1 MFVGDFKAN
10 LIQSQPWDLQLD
22 TEAERIERVKPR
34 RPPQPQLTARSTAAI
49 IVTNG
54 SLWSP
59 SPSPCNNQR
68 TADAMP
74 PGHGPGLR

>member
-1 MFVGDFKAN
+1 MFEGDFKAN

-22 TEAERIERVKPR
+22 TEVERIERVKPR
-34 RPPQPQLTARSTAAI
+34 RPTQPQLTLRSTAAI

-59 SPSPCNNQR
+59 LPLSMQQSTNS
-68 TADAMP
+68 
-74 PGHGPGLR
+74 

>member
-1 MFVGDFKAN
+1 MFVGDFKVN

-22 TEAERIERVKPR
+22 TEVERIERVKPC

>member
-1 MFVGDFKAN
+1 MFEGDFKAN
-10 LIQSQPWDLQLD
+10 LIQSHPWDLQLD
-22 TEAERIERVKPR
+22 TEVERIERVKPR
-34 RPPQPQLTARSTAAI
+34 RPPQPQLTARSAAAI

-74 PGHGPGLR
+74 PGHGTGLR